1 MVTSVGTRVAGTALS
16 KALGQMLGATTQ
28 AIGGTAGNVVR
39 GVGKEVVEEGI
50 GQAAKNVFALR
61 CFVGNAQAFTRHLAS
76 QI

>member
-39 GVGKEVVEEGI
+39 GVG
-50 GQAAKNVFALR
+50 
-61 CFVGNAQAFTRHLAS
+61 
-76 QI
+76 